1 MKTFVDL
8 FAGIGGF
15 RVALERRGLTCVFTS
30 EIDKYAKD
38 VYRRNFGCEPDGDI
52 REVEAQDIPKHDIL
66 CAGFPCQSFS
76 ISGNHTGFRDNR
88 GQLFYEICRIAE
100 YHKPSILLLEN
111 VKNILTINKGQV
123 LSIIKTQ
130 LDEIGY
136 DVHYSLLNASNY
148 GIPQSRERVYFT
160 CLRKGSGLKF
170 HEPLPTNQQIFLR
183 DILNPDV
190 DDSLTIKRD
199 DIVIEKQSDAETRLA
214 PIRVGYVNK
223 GGQGERIYHPNGHS
237 ITLSAAGGG
246 VGARTGLYLS
256 NGKIRKLSLDECKR
270 LMSFSDNHIVSSGT
284 QGYKQKPTH

>member
-136 DVHYSLLNASNY
+136 DVHYSLLNASN
-148 GIPQSRERVYFT
+148 
-160 CLRKGSGLKF
+160 
-170 HEPLPTNQQIFLR
+170 
-183 DILNPDV
+183 
-190 DDSLTIKRD
+190 
-199 DIVIEKQSDAETRLA
+199 
-214 PIRVGYVNK
+214 
-223 GGQGERIYHPNGHS
+223 
-237 ITLSAAGGG
+237 
-246 VGARTGLYLS
+246 
-256 NGKIRKLSLDECKR
+256 
-270 LMSFSDNHIVSSGT
+270 
-284 QGYKQKPTH
+284 